1 MNSSLYSCYTND
13 FQSCERGGR
22 EVLQL
27 NPSYE
32 HAFLVVAYAQLGQ
45 GQVSQ
50 AAGEYQQLEKVS
62 PRGASL
68 AAAGLGNIA
77 LYQGRFKEGIQI
89 LEKGAAVDLG
99 ARNPIAAAD
108 KVLLIAY
115 ANLWRG
121 DKQAAAAAARR
132 AIALRQS
139 AKVRFLAARVLV
151 EADEMVE
158 ARQLANGLAS
168 EIYAEPQAYAKLIV
182 GEVALHDH
190 NTKEAIQFF
199 TEARNQLD
207 TWIGRFDLGRAYLA
221 AEAFGEADSEF
232 DRCIARRGEALE
244 FFLDDLPT
252 YSFLPPVYYYQGRIL
267 EGLGS
272 KGFADS
278 YHTYLSIRGQSME
291 DPLVAEIQRRLRQ

>member
-1 MNSSLYSCYTND
+1 
-13 FQSCERGGR
+13 
-22 EVLQL
+22 
-27 NPSYE
+27 
-32 HAFLVVAYAQLGQ
+32 
-45 GQVSQ
+45 
-50 AAGEYQQLEKVS
+50 
-62 PRGASL
+62 
-68 AAAGLGNIA
+68 
-77 LYQGRFKEGIQI
+77 
-89 LEKGAAVDLG
+89 
-99 ARNPIAAAD
+99 
-108 KVLLIAY
+108 
-115 ANLWRG
+115 
-121 DKQAAAAAARR
+121 
-132 AIALRQS
+132 
-139 AKVRFLAARVLV
+139 
-151 EADEMVE
+151 MVE